1 MPNYGSFG
9 KSGSECRLHST
20 GGEREFARCFW
31 LRRSIWKC
39 FFFKYKVISLYRGLL
54 QEIRQALGAG
64 RGRSRL
70 RRVSRQCLRNQDQSY
85 PHSGLLTWVKRLLKF
100 SMHAIVFYFCVSLP
114 LMTRGPCGQNLFLIV
129 LTLSIVVFMW

>member
-1 MPNYGSFG
+1 MFLVEKEYMEMVF
-9 KSGSECRLHST
+9 E
-20 GGEREFARCFW
+20 
-31 LRRSIWKC
+31 
-39 FFFKYKVISLYRGLL
+39 KYKVISLYRGLL

-70 RRVSRQCLRNQDQSY
+70 KRVSRQCLRNQDQSY

-114 LMTRGPCGQNLFLIV
+114 LMTQRPCGQNLFLIV